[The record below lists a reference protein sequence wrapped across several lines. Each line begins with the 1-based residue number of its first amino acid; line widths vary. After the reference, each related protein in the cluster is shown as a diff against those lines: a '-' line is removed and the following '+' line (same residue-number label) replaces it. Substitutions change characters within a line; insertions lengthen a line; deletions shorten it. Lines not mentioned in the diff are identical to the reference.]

1 MKKIPISNFR
11 KKFDDASFQVVKKCL
26 SSRSEH
32 GTQTVNISKIID
44 EIKDAEVK
52 KKFTIWSSGY
62 DFAVIDI

>member
-1 MKKIPISNFR
+1 MDNQSLIKEAFTAAYQAEAKSIYANFSNKILYAKGN
-11 KKFDDASFQVVKKCL
+11 L
-26 SSRSEH
+26 
-32 GTQTVNISKIID
+32 D